1 MKLNVLL
8 REQGVMCKMFY
19 TRGGLDKAMKQVVEE
34 QCRYAVLLGENEL
47 ENSLKQMYSVK
58 DLVTRSQEVRSL
70 ESLLKAFDKWIVCFI
85 ACVAF
90 SVDFRTTCRIG
101 VIPNRHKFVMS
112 TKVTAPVGYKPIE
125 GTCSLPEKI
134 VNKKKNEIWLIRAP
148 ADVCTFWNDLIS

>member
-1 MKLNVLL
+1 MDTNTGDVCRQAMKLNVLL

-70 ESLLKAFDKWIVCFI
+70 ESLLKAFDK
-85 ACVAF
+85 
-90 SVDFRTTCRIG
+90 
-101 VIPNRHKFVMS
+101 
-112 TKVTAPVGYKPIE
+112 
-125 GTCSLPEKI
+125 
-134 VNKKKNEIWLIRAP
+134 
-148 ADVCTFWNDLIS
+148 